1 MLEGLHM
8 QAQERLQILVQAK
21 AREQVMP
28 CDELATWTNWM
39 EGPDRLVL
47 DTQFIDPARNRVR
60 VCTAFLGVDVNF
72 GDGEPILF
80 ETVIFGGPCDWQLYR
95 YCTWEE
101 AEQGHAVIVQ
111 RCRTRDAGLKDQP
124 LVLRARELARLTV
137 KKASRRAITSL
148 VERSFNDY

>member
-1 MLEGLHM
+1 
-8 QAQERLQILVQAK
+8 
-21 AREQVMP
+21 
-28 CDELATWTNWM
+28 M

-60 VCTAFLGVDVNF
+60 VCTAFLGIDVNF

-80 ETVIFGGPCDWQLYR
+80 ETVIFGGYCDWQLYR

-101 AEQGHAVIVQ
+101 AEQGDAAIVE
-111 RCRTRDAGLKDQP
+111 RCRMRDAGLKDQP
-124 LVLRARELARLTV
+124 LVLKARELARLTV